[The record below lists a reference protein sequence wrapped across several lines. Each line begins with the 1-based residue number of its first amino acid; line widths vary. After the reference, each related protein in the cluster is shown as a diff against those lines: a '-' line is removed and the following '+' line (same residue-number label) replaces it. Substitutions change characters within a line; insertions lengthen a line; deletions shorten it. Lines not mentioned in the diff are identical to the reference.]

1 LRKIIPVA
9 VVTVVVLGT
18 VWTLNKNELISI
30 PLISPEVKESKAV
43 PANQPSVHHYDTVL
57 KKQTAT
63 HDHDHQDENANAL
76 PPELEEYIESR
87 RKPASEIR
95 VVNHGDGTATAYPGD
110 QWSTVMMMVIDEDG
124 SSRMVERQIT
134 PKGTLEIKE

>member
-1 LRKIIPVA
+1 LRKITPVA
-9 VVTVVVLGT
+9 VITVVVLGT
-18 VWTLNKNELISI
+18 VWTLNQNQLISI
-30 PLISPEVKESKAV
+30 PFISPEVTESKAV

-95 VVNHGDGTATAYPGD
+95 VVNHGDGTATAYPED

-124 SSRMVERQIT
+124 TSRMVERQIT
-134 PKGTLEIKE
+134 PKGTLVIQK

>member
-1 LRKIIPVA
+1 

>member
-1 LRKIIPVA
+1 MRKIIPVA
-9 VVTVVVLGT
+9 VITVVVLGT
-18 VWTLNKNELISI
+18 VWTLNQNQLISI
-30 PLISPEVKESKAV
+30 PFISPEVTESKAV

-95 VVNHGDGTATAYPGD
+95 VVNHGDGTATAYPED

-134 PKGTLEIKE
+134 PKGTLVIQK

>member
-9 VVTVVVLGT
+9 VITVVVLGT
-18 VWTLNKNELISI
+18 VWTLNQNQLISI
-30 PLISPEVKESKAV
+30 PFISPEVTESKAV

-95 VVNHGDGTATAYPGD
+95 VVNHGDGTATAYPED

-134 PKGTLEIKE
+134 PKGTLVIQK

>member
-1 LRKIIPVA
+1 VI
-9 VVTVVVLGT
+9 TVVVLGT
-18 VWTLNKNELISI
+18 VWTLNKNQLISI
-30 PLISPEVKESKAV
+30 PFISPEVTESKAV

-95 VVNHGDGTATAYPGD
+95 VVNHGDGTATAYPED

-134 PKGTLEIKE
+134 PKGTLVIQK

>member
-9 VVTVVVLGT
+9 VITVVVLGT
-18 VWTLNKNELISI
+18 VWTLNQNQLISI
-30 PLISPEVKESKAV
+30 PFISPEVTESKAV

-95 VVNHGDGTATAYPGD
+95 VVNHGDGTATAYPED

-124 SSRMVERQIT
+124 TRRMVERRIE
-134 PKGTLEIKE
+134 PIGTLEIK

>member
-1 LRKIIPVA
+1 MRKITPVA
-9 VVTVVVLGT
+9 VITVVVLGT
-18 VWTLNKNELISI
+18 VWTLNQNQLISI
-30 PLISPEVKESKAV
+30 PFISPEVTESKAV

-95 VVNHGDGTATAYPGD
+95 VVNHGDGTATAYPED

-124 SSRMVERQIT
+124 TSRMVERQIT
-134 PKGTLEIKE
+134 PKGTLVIQK

>member
-1 LRKIIPVA
+1 MRKIIPVA